1 MKLFVPFI
9 MSDFLHG
16 YETVDLTAKRLENG
30 QGVEVNIAITGAS
43 GTGKSSFINTI
54 RELDDD
60 DDGAAPVGFLEC
72 TREPTPYD
80 HPTNSNIK
88 FWDLP
93 GIGTPDYPDL
103 DTYCNKVQL
112 EKYHTYLIFTTT
124 RFTANDFK
132 LAQKVRLM
140 NKKFFLIRTKI
151 DENVQAEK
159 RRKRTQKFD
168 EEAMLA
174 RIRENVFVS
183 LGNLLTDDQ
192 DIFLISNHDPD
203 KWEFARL
210 TQAILD
216 SLTRYQRESMTF
228 ALGKVITRS
237 SEDIFQRKVHVLRQ
251 RIWKVATA
259 SGAVAAIP
267 VPGLSFAVD
276 AALILRELS
285 LYRSQLGLPEIG
297 SAEFVQLHFATK
309 EKVLSVTLTTAAQ
322 LSPYFASYAAS
333 TAIEEFARYIPFIG
347 VAIASGISFSATYYA
362 LSKLL
367 TNVEEVAKLFLKEA
381 ANVVD

>member
-1 MKLFVPFI
+1 
-9 MSDFLHG
+9 
-16 YETVDLTAKRLENG
+16 
-30 QGVEVNIAITGAS
+30 
-43 GTGKSSFINTI
+43 
-54 RELDDD
+54 LDDD
-60 DDGAAPVGFLEC
+60 DDGAALVDVLEC

-124 RFTANDFK
+124 RFKANELK
-132 LAQKVRLM
+132 LA
-140 NKKFFLIRTKI
+140 KK
-151 DENVQAEK
+151 
-159 RRKRTQKFD
+159 
-168 EEAMLA
+168 
-174 RIRENVFVS
+174 
-183 LGNLLTDDQ
+183 
-192 DIFLISNHDPD
+192 
-203 KWEFARL
+203 
-210 TQAILD
+210 
-216 SLTRYQRESMTF
+216 RESMTF

-237 SEDIFQRKVHVLRQ
+237 SEDIFQRKVNVLRQ

>member
-1 MKLFVPFI
+1 MF
-9 MSDFLHG
+9 S
-16 YETVDLTAKRLENG
+16 R
-30 QGVEVNIAITGAS
+30 
-43 GTGKSSFINTI
+43 
-54 RELDDD
+54 LDDD

-112 EKYHTYLIFTTT
+112 EKYHTYLIFTTS
-124 RFTANDFK
+124 RFRVNDLK
-132 LAQKVRLM
+132 LAEKVRLM
-140 NKKFFLIRTKI
+140 KKKFFFIRTKI
-151 DENVQAEK
+151 DENIRAEK
-159 RRKRTQKFD
+159 RKRKQEFD
-168 EEAMLA
+168 EEEMLA
-174 RIRENVFVS
+174 RIRKNCFIS

-216 SLTRYQRESMTF
+216 ALTRYQRESMTF
-228 ALGKVITRS
+228 SLGKVITRS
-237 SEDIFQRKVHVLRQ
+237 SDDIFQRKVDALRQ

>member
-1 MKLFVPFI
+1 MF
-9 MSDFLHG
+9 S
-16 YETVDLTAKRLENG
+16 R
-30 QGVEVNIAITGAS
+30 
-43 GTGKSSFINTI
+43 
-54 RELDDD
+54 LDDD

-93 GIGTPDYPDL
+93 GIGSPDYPDL

-112 EKYHTYLIFTTT
+112 EKYHTYLIFTTS
-124 RFTANDFK
+124 RFSVNDLK
-132 LAQKVRLM
+132 LAEKVRLM
-140 NKKFFLIRTKI
+140 KKKFFFIRTKI
-151 DENVQAEK
+151 DENIRAEK
-159 RRKRTQKFD
+159 RKRKQEFD
-168 EEAMLA
+168 EEEMLA
-174 RIRENVFVS
+174 RIRKNCFIS

-216 SLTRYQRESMTF
+216 ALTRYQRESMTF
-228 ALGKVITRS
+228 SLGKVITRS
-237 SEDIFQRKVHVLRQ
+237 SDDIFQRKVDALRQ

>member
-1 MKLFVPFI
+1 MF
-9 MSDFLHG
+9 S
-16 YETVDLTAKRLENG
+16 R
-30 QGVEVNIAITGAS
+30 
-43 GTGKSSFINTI
+43 
-54 RELDDD
+54 LDDKD
-60 DDGAAPVGFLEC
+60 DRAAPVDIVEC
-72 TREPTPYD
+72 TTEPTAYD
-80 HPTNSNIK
+80 HPTNNKIK

-93 GIGTPDYPDL
+93 GIGTPEYPDL

-112 EKYHTYLIFTTT
+112 EKYHTYLIFTAS
-124 RFTANDFK
+124 RFLVNDLK
-132 LAQKVRLM
+132 LAEKVRLM
-140 NKKFFLIRTKI
+140 KKKFFFIRTKI
-151 DENVQAEK
+151 DENIRAEK
-159 RRKRTQKFD
+159 RKRKQQFD

-174 RIRENVFVS
+174 RIRENCFLS

-216 SLTRYQRESMTF
+216 ALTRYQRESMTF
-228 ALGKVITRS
+228 SLGKVITRS
-237 SEDIFQRKVHVLRQ
+237 SDDIFQRKVDALRQ

-267 VPGLSFAVD
+267 LPGLSIVLD
-276 AALILRELS
+276 GALILNELS

-297 SAEFVQLHFATK
+297 SAEFVKLHVATK

-322 LSPYFASYAAS
+322 LSTYCASYAAS
-333 TAIEEFARYIPFIG
+333 TAIEEFTRYIPFVG
-347 VAIASGISFSATYYA
+347 PAIASSMSFSTTYYA

-367 TNVEEVAKLFLKEA
+367 TDVEKTAKVVLQEA
-381 ANVVD
+381 AKKTAADLENEVD

>member
-1 MKLFVPFI
+1 
-9 MSDFLHG
+9 
-16 YETVDLTAKRLENG
+16 
-30 QGVEVNIAITGAS
+30 VEVNIAITGES
-43 GTGKSSFINTI
+43 GSGKSSFINTI

-60 DDGAAPVGFLEC
+60 DDGAAPVDVLEC

-124 RFTANDFK
+124 RFKANDLK
-132 LAQKVRLM
+132 LAEKVRSIK
-140 NKKFFLIRTKI
+140 KKFFFIRTKI
-151 DENVQAEK
+151 DEAARAEK
-159 RRKRTQKFD
+159 RKRKFD
-168 EEAMLA
+168 EEAMLT
-174 RIRENVFVS
+174 RIRESCFLS

-216 SLTRYQRESMTF
+216 ALTRYQRESMTF

-237 SEDIFQRKVHVLRQ
+237 SEDIFQRKVNALRQ
-251 RIWKVATA
+251 RIWKVATT

-285 LYRSQLGLPEIG
+285 WYRNQLGLPEIG
-297 SAEFVQLHFATK
+297 SSEFVQLHFATK

>member
-1 MKLFVPFI
+1 MF
-9 MSDFLHG
+9 S
-16 YETVDLTAKRLENG
+16 R
-30 QGVEVNIAITGAS
+30 
-43 GTGKSSFINTI
+43 
-54 RELDDD
+54 LDDD
-60 DDGAAPVGFLEC
+60 DDGAALVDVLEC

-80 HPTNSNIK
+80 HPTNNKIK

-112 EKYHTYLIFTTT
+112 EKYHTYLIFTAT

-174 RIRENVFVS
+174 RIRENIFVS

-192 DIFLISNHDPD
+192 DIFLISNHHPD
-203 KWEFARL
+203 KWDFVRL

-216 SLTRYQRESMTF
+216 ALTRYQRESMTF

-322 LSPYFASYAAS
+322 LSPYFASYTAS

-367 TNVEEVAKLFLKEA
+367 ANVEEVAKLFLKEA

>member
-1 MKLFVPFI
+1 MF
-9 MSDFLHG
+9 S
-16 YETVDLTAKRLENG
+16 RL
-30 QGVEVNIAITGAS
+30 
-43 GTGKSSFINTI
+43 
-54 RELDDD
+54 DHD

-112 EKYHTYLIFTTT
+112 EKYHTYLIFTAT

-174 RIRENVFVS
+174 RIRENIFVS

-192 DIFLISNHDPD
+192 DIFFDQQP
-203 KWEFARL
+203 
-210 TQAILD
+210 
-216 SLTRYQRESMTF
+216 
-228 ALGKVITRS
+228 
-237 SEDIFQRKVHVLRQ
+237 
-251 RIWKVATA
+251 
-259 SGAVAAIP
+259 
-267 VPGLSFAVD
+267 
-276 AALILRELS
+276 
-285 LYRSQLGLPEIG
+285 
-297 SAEFVQLHFATK
+297 
-309 EKVLSVTLTTAAQ
+309 
-322 LSPYFASYAAS
+322 
-333 TAIEEFARYIPFIG
+333 
-347 VAIASGISFSATYYA
+347 
-362 LSKLL
+362 
-367 TNVEEVAKLFLKEA
+367 
-381 ANVVD
+381 

>member
-1 MKLFVPFI
+1 MF
-9 MSDFLHG
+9 S
-16 YETVDLTAKRLENG
+16 R
-30 QGVEVNIAITGAS
+30 
-43 GTGKSSFINTI
+43 
-54 RELDDD
+54 LDDD

>member
-1 MKLFVPFI
+1 MF
-9 MSDFLHG
+9 S
-16 YETVDLTAKRLENG
+16 R
-30 QGVEVNIAITGAS
+30 
-43 GTGKSSFINTI
+43 
-54 RELDDD
+54 LDDKD
-60 DDGAAPVGFLEC
+60 DRAAPVDIVEC
-72 TREPTPYD
+72 TTEPTAYD
-80 HPTNSNIK
+80 HPTNNKIK

-93 GIGTPDYPDL
+93 GIGTPEYPDL

-112 EKYHTYLIFTTT
+112 EKYHTYLIFTAS
-124 RFTANDFK
+124 RFLVNDLK
-132 LAQKVRLM
+132 LAEKVRLM
-140 NKKFFLIRTKI
+140 KKKFFFIRTKI
-151 DENVQAEK
+151 DENIRAEK
-159 RRKRTQKFD
+159 RKRKQEFD
-168 EEAMLA
+168 EEEMLA
-174 RIRENVFVS
+174 RIRKNCFIS

-192 DIFLISNHDPD
+192 DIFLISNHDPN

-216 SLTRYQRESMTF
+216 ALTRYQRESMTF
-228 ALGKVITRS
+228 SLGKVITRS
-237 SEDIFQRKVHVLRQ
+237 SDDIFQRKVDALRQ

-333 TAIEEFARYIPFIG
+333 TAIEEFTRYIPFVG
-347 VAIASGISFSATYYA
+347 PAIASSMSFSTTYYA

-367 TNVEEVAKLFLKEA
+367 TDVEKTAKVVLQEA
-381 ANVVD
+381 AKKTAADLENEVD